1 MGEIFTLENRRAGAT
16 YTALPPLPTGTDDTD
31 FGQDFALTDADWHI
45 TTLLPNEGS
54 PLVRGE
60 YWVTPSTQR
69 HLVQNGRLMLQVPS
83 ISTEY
88 EVMNH
93 DLSVETDDAVALSF
107 AMDESTIGGP
117 ATMLVGW
124 GEKLS
129 GSLDYDNFIYVQ
141 IGESAPKTWNIT
153 AAMVDG
159 GVGSSLFAVT
169 VFDTMGGCPFNSLAM
184 ERHGS
189 SFRAWAGRNLQCMQ
203 QLCGDTTAS
212 FNPDFMSILLRSG
225 LHPNT
230 TYSFYSFLRRD
241 NCNF

>member
-1 MGEIFTLENRRAGAT
+1 MGEIFTLENRKAGRT
-16 YTALPPLPTGTDDTD
+16 FTALPPLPTGTDDTD

-45 TTLLPNEGS
+45 TTLLPDEGN

-88 EVMNH
+88 EVMNR

-107 AMDESTIGGP
+107 GMDESTLGGP

-124 GEKLS
+124 GEKLA
-129 GSLDYDNFIYVQ
+129 GTIDYNNFIYVQ
-141 IGESAPKTWNIT
+141 VAEGAPKTWVVTSAII
-153 AAMVDG
+153 DG
-159 GVGSSLFAVT
+159 GVGSSLASFT
-169 VFDTMGGCPFNSLAM
+169 ISDTIGGCPFGALAM
-184 ERHGS
+184 ERHGTA
-189 SFRAWAGRNLQCMQ
+189 FRAWVGRNLQCLH
-203 QLCGDTTAS
+203 QLCADFTAN
-212 FNPDFMSILLRSG
+212 FDPDFISILLRSG

-230 TYSFYSFLRRD
+230 TFGFYSFLRRD